1 MSKHAFLGLI
11 AIQLLLCACGSEE
24 EANSSSIDDWQT
36 AYQMAETSDAK
47 RRICAELKKEGILAV
62 GSDLKPLEQI
72 FGQDFRVVQ
81 EFNPDEAGRAV
92 VYVER
97 PRPAITLT
105 KSLQIPKG
113 PGPDVGAVGMHYV
126 IKFNRKRSI
135 VSISIYEE
143 YK

>member
-1 MSKHAFLGLI
+1 MKGMRPLMILFALG
-11 AIQLLLCACGSEE
+11 ACCSE
-24 EANSSSIDDWQT
+24 NVNMGSSIDEWQA
-36 AYQMAETSDAK
+36 AYQGAETSDAK
-47 RRICAELKKEGILAV
+47 RRICADLRKEGIFAV

-81 EFNPDEAGRAV
+81 EFSPDEAGRAV

-97 PRPAITLT
+97 PRPAITHA
-105 KSLQIPKG
+105 KSPQVPKG

-135 VSISIYEE
+135 VSISNYEE